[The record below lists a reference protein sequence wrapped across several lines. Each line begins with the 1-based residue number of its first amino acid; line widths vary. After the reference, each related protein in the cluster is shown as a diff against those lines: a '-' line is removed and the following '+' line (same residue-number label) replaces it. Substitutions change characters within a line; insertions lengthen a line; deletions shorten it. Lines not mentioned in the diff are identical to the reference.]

1 MDLSLLEGAFRLV
14 IAAEYAFMAVAGAAA
29 AVHVVA
35 MDAEL
40 RKRAREQKEMA
51 DGVREA
57 LEAKAAEREN
67 KRRARLAAAIAAE
80 LGGGS

>member
-1 MDLSLLEGAFRLV
+1 MDLSLLGDAIRLV
-14 IAAEYAFMAVAGAAA
+14 MAAEYAFAAVAGAAA

-40 RKRAREQKEMA
+40 RKHAREQKQML
-51 DGVREA
+51 DGFREA
-57 LEAKAAEREN
+57 MEAKAAERES

-80 LGGGS
+80 IGGA